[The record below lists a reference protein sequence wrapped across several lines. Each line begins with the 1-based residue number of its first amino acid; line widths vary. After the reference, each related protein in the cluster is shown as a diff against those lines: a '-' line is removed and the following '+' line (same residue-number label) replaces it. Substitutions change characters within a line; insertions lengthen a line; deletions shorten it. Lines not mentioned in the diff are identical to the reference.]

1 MIDLSF
7 LNSTSY
13 DSLQPF
19 VEAVINLAVSLSA
32 LLAVISL
39 VVSGFKLMLS
49 GGNEDKIK
57 EATKSLTFAILG
69 LVLVFLAPTVIQFVL
84 SKVVGV

>member
-57 EATKSLTFAILG
+57 EAIKSLTFAILG